1 MLNKVFI
8 GLYLSAIILANLIIT
23 QFGPSASIVTA
34 FIFIGLDLTT
44 RDFLHETWQGNGI
57 VWKMG
62 LLIGSGSVFS
72 YLLNRD
78 TGQIA
83 FASFAAFASAGIVDA
98 FIYQLLKDKAR
109 LIKINGSNLVSSSV
123 DSLIFPTLAF
133 GGLML
138 WIVLGQF
145 IVKVLGGFMWSL
157 LLKNLALTKSSFE
170 GINDSQNNRVLKKN
184 NSKPQ
189 KI

>member
-57 VWKMG
+57 V
-62 LLIGSGSVFS
+62 

-145 IVKVLGGFMWSL
+145 IV
-157 LLKNLALTKSSFE
+157 
-170 GINDSQNNRVLKKN
+170 
-184 NSKPQ
+184 
-189 KI
+189 